1 MIQRS
6 LPRGF
11 GRRTLPPNGT
21 CLTAGLQREYPR
33 LPQAVRKKSLSAQS
47 FQQSRSKAAKGV
59 ETRFGVAQRQTE
71 PAASSVP
78 IRAAQYVR
86 MSTDRQEYSIENQSV
101 ANHAY
106 AARHGMEIVR
116 TYADEGKSGV
126 TFARRDS
133 LKLLIGDVQTGN
145 ADFAAILV
153 YDVSRWGRFQ
163 DADES
168 GYYEYVC
175 KRAGIAIH
183 YCAEQFENDGT
194 PFAAIVKAI
203 KRAMAAE
210 YSRELSVK
218 SFVGQARLVRLGFRA
233 GAAPGYGLRRLL
245 VDKAGRA
252 KCVLA
257 PGQRKSLQDDRVT
270 LILGPSKELRIVHW
284 IFSTFVNDGKSEG
297 QIAKILND
305 KGIGS
310 GLPRPWTPARVR
322 WLLRNENYV
331 GNILWNRT
339 SVKLGKK
346 KVYNP
351 PEMWFRAKTSFAPVI
366 DVSQF
371 EAAQDVFRKRLIRP
385 SKEDMLEALRQ
396 LYCKYGFLDTWL
408 VIDSKE
414 VPSTTAIHKHFGGLR
429 QVYKLIGSK
438 GPPGATYGLSDDEL
452 LARLRRLLR
461 KRGRLTEEI
470 INQSNGLPHSDA
482 YRRRFGSLPQAYRL
496 IGYKAKPNSHQAL
509 LAKTRSLTDDQAL
522 EALRK
527 LLRKRGYLTE
537 KLICR
542 NGETPTSPTY
552 CRRFGSLTRAYELIG
567 YRPKRARSIRR
578 PFADSND
585 GSMSDCEWVDGTTG
599 ILTGDKAYVAG
610 RIRTP
615 AVIR

>member
-1 MIQRS
+1 M
-6 LPRGF
+6 PR
-11 GRRTLPPNGT
+11 
-21 CLTAGLQREYPR
+21 TAG
-33 LPQAVRKKSLSAQS
+33 KKPVSTQS

-59 ETRFGVAQRQTE
+59 ETRFGVTVQQTE
-71 PAASSVP
+71 PASSAP
-78 IRAAQYVR
+78 LRAAQYVR

-126 TFARRDS
+126 TFTKRDA
-133 LKLLIGDVQTGN
+133 LKLLIDDVQTGG
-145 ADFAAILV
+145 ADFTAVLV

-168 GYYEYVC
+168 GYYEHIC

-203 KRAMAAE
+203 KRAMAGE

-218 SFVGQARLVRLGFRA
+218 SFVGQARLIRLGFRA

-245 VDKAGRA
+245 VDRTGRR
-252 KCVLA
+252 KFVLG
-257 PGQRKSLQDDRVT
+257 PGERKSLQDDRVA
-270 LILGPSKELRIVHW
+270 LVLGPSKELRIVRW

-297 QIAKILND
+297 QIAKILNE
-305 KGIGS
+305 KGVSS
-310 GLPRPWTPARVR
+310 GVPTPWTPARVR
-322 WLLRNENYV
+322 WLLRNENYI

-346 KVYNP
+346 KVHNP
-351 PEMWFRAKTSFAPVI
+351 PEMWFRTKTSFAPVI
-366 DVSQF
+366 DASQF
-371 EAAQDVFRKRLIRP
+371 EAAQNIFRERSDRLT
-385 SKEDMLEALRQ
+385 KEIILESLRR
-396 LYCKYGFLDTWL
+396 LYRKHGFLDTWL

-414 VPSTTAIHKHFGGLR
+414 VPSPSTIHKHFGGLR
-429 QVYKLIGSK
+429 QVYKLLGSK
-438 GPPGATYGLSDDEL
+438 TPPGATYGLSDDEL
-452 LARLRRLLR
+452 LRRLRRLLR

-470 INQSNGLPHSDA
+470 IDEGRGLPHSET
-482 YRRRFGSLPQAYRL
+482 YRKRFGSLSRAYRL
-496 IGYKAKPNSHQAL
+496 VGYKVDPKSHQAL
-509 LAKTRSLTDDQAL
+509 LAKTRSLTDEQLL

-527 LLRKRGYLTE
+527 LLRKHGKLTQ

-552 CRRFGSLTRAYELIG
+552 CGRFGSLTRAYELIG
-567 YRPKRARSIRR
+567 YRPKKSGRPLAQHGRR
-578 PFADSND
+578 PSADSKD
-585 GSMSDCEWVDGTTG
+585 GILSDGEWVDGTTG
-599 ILTGDKAYVAG
+599 FVRAKGAWAG
-610 RIRTP
+610 RAMSQRY
-615 AVIR
+615 